1 MAYWAAGNQAQPLL
15 IALHTWSGD
24 FQQNCDA
31 YGDWCVENNWNF
43 VFPNFRGPNWTPAGC
58 GSELMVADIVSA
70 VDYAKKSAQIDET
83 RIYLIGGSGGG
94 HAALLL
100 AGRHPEIW
108 TAVSAWCPIS
118 DILRWYHETSGTQYA
133 DHIERAAG
141 GNPDINPLAASECMK
156 RSPLTYLNKAK
167 DLIIDINTGIHDGH
181 TGSVPVSHSFL
192 AFNKLAALE
201 DQISSADIEYVVKK
215 QEIHSR
221 MGIPV
226 EDKSYGKYAVLFR
239 RISGKVRL
247 TIFNGGHDILAKTG
261 LLFLA
266 RQRHGQPPTLDVVFN
281 HDNIVMNK
289 LSE

>member
-70 VDYAKKSAQIDET
+70 VNYAKKLAQVDDT

-108 TAVSAWCPIS
+108 AAVSAWCPIS
-118 DILRWYHETSGTQYA
+118 DILRWYQETGGTQYA
-133 DHIERAAG
+133 GHIEKAVG
-141 GNPDINPLAASECMK
+141 GNPDLNQLAASECVK
-156 RSPLTYLNKAK
+156 RSPLTYLGQAK
-167 DLIIDINTGIHDGH
+167 GLIVDINTGIHDGH
-181 TGSVPVSHSFL
+181 TGSVPVIHSFL
-192 AFNKLAALE
+192 AFNKLAAKE
-201 DQISSADIEYVVKK
+201 DQISHADIEYMVKN
-215 QEIHSR
+215 QAIPSSL
-221 MGIPV
+221 GIAV
-226 EDKSYGKYAVLFR
+226 EDKSYGEYVVLFR
-239 RISGKVRL
+239 RISDKVRL
-247 TIFNGGHDILAKTG
+247 TVFNGGHDILAKTG
-261 LLFLA
+261 LCLLA
-266 RQRHGQPPTLDVVFN
+266 QQRHGQLPIWNMSLNRDDV
-281 HDNIVMNK
+281 IMNN
-289 LSE
+289 LFE